1 MGHAWLDSL
10 SEDWVSQPGSP
21 ADASFAEAAPSP
33 SPDTRLPPKPKTP
46 SRIPRLSPHTKK
58 SQQHAPDSG
67 VSNSSN
73 GSSNILSERNINER
87 LAALSRRTPSKLAQE
102 LSPSPSP
109 GVRDCHACLHRST
122 STSTTNSVVRK
133 TFHRKSMSASQA
145 KGKGGETPEWKR
157 RLVYG
162 DLSYGEQ
169 RDLFTS
175 AGTGLENIFKPP
187 QATPGPSRDGHA
199 EHSHNEQES
208 QMDVTV
214 PPSPALCRRDPS
226 TVEIQADDSTQE
238 PPPPQPPKRAP
249 TGMRYR
255 RSDEEEPT
263 DASRQSEFNMP
274 QDYFS
279 RPLPNLEQTGLSDGA
294 DGESRKVSG
303 RSDIRHEDFSP
314 ILLEMRQASNGKTI
328 FGPAEL
334 PPDEL
339 RKRLEKLRQNQML
352 LTGGPNGDFAANRV
366 ASRNIET
373 TQDCARLDGFVNF
386 QRGGRSEEGSF
397 RNRMLSSALNDSSEL
412 NPEESLQAST
422 PKQFPTVRVE
432 RWASSELV
440 PADSPDLPRVPDP
453 SPEKRHAPV
462 NLSPGSPLKLFQPYD
477 TFTSQTLLRRLSQMH
492 GEAADSSFSIA
503 VDPDSRLD
511 EYSPS
516 RLLPPPGYDQRS
528 TYANRF
534 GAGEL
539 DGYEFNDEFSHVSRD
554 VTGLDG
560 NKENR
565 EPEEDSMLASHQ
577 PIFDLTHNSSPSEAP
592 DIVVNRRRKSTTSH
606 PSRRPGRASFPGYVD
621 LLQPHGGRRDA
632 SGPESKRPRTS
643 PTKDPTPKRRRTLH
657 RSDVSYVTEDLA
669 SILDSVHLSHQQMQS
684 ALGRFQEDASGDRD
698 DMADPHA
705 RPALRP
711 RTPTPSQRSSL
722 QRERQPFAEIER
734 SPARSSRLS
743 QTHVALPVGTAME
756 TNRKPSIKTEDFINE
771 ANKIMAMIRSKA
783 GLPSGLASV
792 EESDEERA
800 QASPEL
806 DGSFEESTLERFS
819 RPPSREGRPPLT
831 RMSTKQEN
839 PVLAEQLKKY
849 EETGDMGDMITSS
862 VRSARLTRQNVSAAQ
877 EVVDERNDR
886 QSCTSDWVAGT
897 ISDPPNVQL
906 SRNPD
911 LQQQQAENQ
920 LSDGM
925 PSQGSAGFNTQSTGI
940 PTGSSRGS
948 SRGSEARKTIMP
960 ESVSHLIPDQVGNM
974 ILDRQRNIWVKRK
987 GSGES
992 KESFSQFEMSEDDPF
1007 AGIPDLSVDVTK
1019 EMQNLMLTG
1028 KKELALQDLL
1038 PGATQISPSRSPRM
1052 SSFTRRASD
1061 AAGEA
1066 RAPFRHSIPT
1076 RAEEAVEHEINIHEG
1091 QVKEPRRLTI
1101 SFSSPVASVIQD
1113 AAGIRDMLSE
1123 DSIPDQ
1129 SGETQDLS
1137 ARGRMVMSIR
1147 TATGDKSARPRSSS
1161 RGPPRHLSVRGKS
1174 LMARPV
1180 SRIEEREEDSGLNQA
1195 QYQEAASGMELSVL
1209 GDYSIANRDE
1219 SGRQVSLSFMVATPA
1234 RAPSCPAAG
1243 VDAAHVI
1250 SQYVGTF
1257 SLSPLSEFTIHHAEE
1272 TLPMEASYVVDNHR
1286 LVTGDQSR
1294 RVMSISM
1301 RELVEKLAEVEPF
1314 EPYWEDMQ
1322 ELELRE
1328 KGLSALHALDE
1339 FCGQLESL
1347 DVSKNKIRNL
1357 GGVPSSVRHLRMT
1370 HNQLSSLTAWNHLIN
1385 LQYVDVS
1392 NNGLTSLAAFQ
1403 NLIHLR
1409 SLKADNNQITSLD
1422 GIKFH
1427 KGLQTLRARGN
1438 LIDEIDLD
1446 GNTLHQLTDLDLKNN
1461 QITRIAHV
1469 GQLPSLS
1476 SLNLEGNRLSTF
1488 SIESSSDSHPM
1499 TTLRYLRLDDNKL
1512 TTLNVAKLPH
1522 LRLLHAD
1529 RNALVQIAGFSRAR
1543 RIDSLSL
1550 REQRGEKPL
1559 DLSYLLSRA
1568 YEVRK
1573 LYLSGNLLGEDG
1585 FAPKIDLLNLQLL
1598 ELANCGLGELPE
1610 EVGLMMP
1617 NLRVCNLNMNA
1628 LSDVG
1633 ALRAV
1638 PRLKRLFVA
1647 GNRLADPAGLVKAL
1661 EGWRHLTVLDVRDNP
1676 LTQGFYAPTT
1686 MQGVVVQRGS
1696 EKEVEGDGGE
1706 EGGETF
1712 VLGDQDA
1719 GRDEKYCARLDMDTR
1734 VRRRLWETMVR
1745 KRCARVRKLDG
1756 LVLRR
1761 LEQYGRDGGSAE
1773 GDVVWLAMKEKGLVK
1788 VNDGGE
1794 EEVVVVEERSARW
1807 PAEDSFA

>member
-21 ADASFAEAAPSP
+21 GDASYAEAAPSP
-33 SPDTRLPPKPKTP
+33 SPDVRLPPKPKTP

-58 SQQHAPDSG
+58 SQQQQHGPDSA

-73 GSSNILSERNINER
+73 ASSNVLSERNINER

-109 GVRDCHACLHRST
+109 SPGARDCHACLHRSA
-122 STSTTNSVVRK
+122 STSTTNSVIRK
-133 TFHRKSMSASQA
+133 TFHRKSMSASVT

-187 QATPGPSRDGHA
+187 QSTPGPSRDGNA
-199 EHSHNEQES
+199 DPSRAGMES
-208 QMDVTV
+208 QLDVTV
-214 PPSPALCRRDPS
+214 PPSPALYHGDPS
-226 TVEIQADDSTQE
+226 TSDIQADHATQQTHQ
-238 PPPPQPPKRAP
+238 QPPKRPP

-255 RSDEEEPT
+255 RTKNEEPA
-263 DASRQSEFNMP
+263 DSSRQFDFDLP

-279 RPLPNLEQTGLSDGA
+279 RPVSHPEQTALSEGA

-314 ILLEMRQASNGKTI
+314 ILLEMRQASNGKTT
-328 FGPAEL
+328 FGLAEL

-352 LTGGPNGDFAANRV
+352 LTGDLNGASAANSV
-366 ASRNIET
+366 ASRNMKP
-373 TQDCARLDGFVNF
+373 TQNYASLDGFVNF

-440 PADSPDLPRVPDP
+440 PADSPDLPRVPNT

-462 NLSPGSPLKLFQPYD
+462 HLSPGSPLKLFQPYD

-492 GEAADSSFSIA
+492 GEAGDSSFSIA

-511 EYSPS
+511 MDSPS
-516 RLLPPPGYDQRS
+516 RLLPPPRDDQRS
-528 TYANRF
+528 AYANRF

-539 DGYEFNDEFSHVSRD
+539 DGYVFNDEFSHISHD
-554 VTGLDG
+554 ATGLDG
-560 NKENR
+560 NKENQ
-565 EPEEDSMLASHQ
+565 EPDEGSLLASHQ

-592 DIVVNRRRKSTTSH
+592 DIVVSRRRKSTTSH
-606 PSRRPGRASFPGYVD
+606 PPRRAARASFPGYVD
-621 LLQPHGGRRDA
+621 LIHPSGGRRDA

-643 PTKDPTPKRRRTLH
+643 PIKDPTPKRRRTLH
-657 RSDVSYVTEDLA
+657 RSDVSYGTEDLA

-684 ALGRFQEDASGDRD
+684 GLGRFREDASGDLHD
-698 DMADPHA
+698 QADSHG
-705 RPALRP
+705 RPGLRP

-734 SPARSSRLS
+734 SPARSSRHS
-743 QTHVALPVGTAME
+743 QAHVALPVGTAVE
-756 TNRKPSIKTEDFINE
+756 ASRKPSIKTEDFINE

-783 GLPSGLASV
+783 GLPSGLTSV
-792 EESDEERA
+792 EESDEEKA
-800 QASPEL
+800 QLSPEL
-806 DGSFEESTLERFS
+806 EGSFEESTQERFS

-831 RMSTKQEN
+831 RMPTKQED

-849 EETGDMGDMITSS
+849 EETGDMGDLITSS

-877 EVVDERNDR
+877 EEAGESDDR
-886 QSCTSDWVAGT
+886 QSRTSEWAAGT
-897 ISDPPNVQL
+897 VSDPPNVRL
-906 SRNPD
+906 TRNPNWHQKHPD
-911 LQQQQAENQ
+911 NG

-925 PSQGSAGFNTQSTGI
+925 PSQDSAGFNTLSTGI
-940 PTGSSRGS
+940 PSGSSRGS

-987 GSGES
+987 VSGES
-992 KESFSQFEMSEDDPF
+992 NKESFSQSEMSEDDPF

-1019 EMQNLMLTG
+1019 EMQHLMLTA
-1028 KKELALQDLL
+1028 KKELALQDRL

-1052 SSFTRRASD
+1052 STLTSRASD
-1061 AAGEA
+1061 VAGEQS
-1066 RAPFRHSIPT
+1066 APSRHSNST
-1076 RAEEAVEHEINIHEG
+1076 RTEEAIQHEINIG
-1091 QVKEPRRLTI
+1091 DGRGKEPRRLTI

-1113 AAGIRDMLSE
+1113 GAGIRDMLSE

-1129 SGETQDLS
+1129 SVEIQGS
-1137 ARGRMVMSIR
+1137 PARGRRIVSIR

-1180 SRIEEREEDSGLNQA
+1180 SRIEEREEDSGLSQA
-1195 QYQEAASGMELSVL
+1195 QHQEAVSGMELSIL

-1219 SGRQVSLSFMVATPA
+1219 SGRQASLSFVVATPA
-1234 RAPSCPAAG
+1234 RAPTCPAAG
-1243 VDAAHVI
+1243 VDAAHII

-1257 SLSPLSEFTIHHAEE
+1257 SLSPLPEFTIHHAEE
-1272 TLPMEASYVVDNHR
+1272 TPPFEASYVVDNHR

-1294 RVMSISM
+1294 HVMSMSV

-1314 EPYWEDMQ
+1314 EPYWEDMR

-1347 DVSKNKIRNL
+1347 DVSKNQIRNL
-1357 GGVPSSVRHLRMT
+1357 GGVPSSVRQLRMT

-1403 NLIHLR
+1403 PLIHLR
-1409 SLKADNNQITSLD
+1409 TLKADNNQITSLD

-1438 LIDEIDLD
+1438 LIEAVDFD

-1461 QITRIAHV
+1461 QITQIAHV
-1469 GQLPSLS
+1469 GHLPSLS

-1488 SIESSSDSHPM
+1488 SIESDPSHPAM

-1512 TTLNVAKLPH
+1512 TTLNVARLPH

-1550 REQRGEKPL
+1550 REQRGARPL
-1559 DLSYLLSRA
+1559 DLPHLLSRA

-1573 LYLSGNLLGEDG
+1573 LYLSGNL
-1585 FAPKIDLLNLQLL
+1585 I
-1598 ELANCGLGELPE
+1598 
-1610 EVGLMMP
+1610 
-1617 NLRVCNLNMNA
+1617 
-1628 LSDVG
+1628 
-1633 ALRAV
+1633 
-1638 PRLKRLFVA
+1638 
-1647 GNRLADPAGLVKAL
+1647 
-1661 EGWRHLTVLDVRDNP
+1661 
-1676 LTQGFYAPTT
+1676 
-1686 MQGVVVQRGS
+1686 
-1696 EKEVEGDGGE
+1696 
-1706 EGGETF
+1706 
-1712 VLGDQDA
+1712 
-1719 GRDEKYCARLDMDTR
+1719 
-1734 VRRRLWETMVR
+1734 
-1745 KRCARVRKLDG
+1745 
-1756 LVLRR
+1756 
-1761 LEQYGRDGGSAE
+1761 
-1773 GDVVWLAMKEKGLVK
+1773 
-1788 VNDGGE
+1788 
-1794 EEVVVVEERSARW
+1794 
-1807 PAEDSFA
+1807 